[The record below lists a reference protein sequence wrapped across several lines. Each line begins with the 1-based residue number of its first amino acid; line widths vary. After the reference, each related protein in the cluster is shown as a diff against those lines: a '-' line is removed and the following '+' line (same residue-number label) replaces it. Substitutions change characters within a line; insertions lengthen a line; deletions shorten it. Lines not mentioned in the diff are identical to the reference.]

1 MNISA
6 NPIKTMLI
14 LGLVGTG
21 MTVSMHAAMEK
32 IRSFSLFTSTTE
44 TKVNVVYAAL
54 QEVGELTTVKQP
66 AVEIVHKAQD
76 RKILGRVPVG
86 STRVIYYAT
95 GEIQAGFDLNQ
106 VVVRE
111 TNAKQVEVVLPP
123 PHISNAFID
132 IERSKNI
139 YSEKRWLGPDTEL
152 KLQEEAQQ
160 EALSQMVQNAC
171 AAKILDVANERAEE
185 TLETFLK
192 KSGLPNVMVKTQV
205 PLASNC
211 SSISSRAA
219 SVLPS
224 S

>member
-1 MNISA
+1 MKTSA
-6 NPIKTMLI
+6 NPIQTMLI

-21 MTVSMHAAMEK
+21 MTLSMHAAVEK
-32 IRSFSLFTSTTE
+32 IRSFSLLTSTTE

-76 RKILGRVPVG
+76 RKVLGKVPVG

-123 PHISNAFID
+123 PRISNAFID

-139 YSEKRWLGPDTEL
+139 YYEKRWLAPDTQL

-171 AAKILDVANERAEE
+171 AAKILEVANERAEE
-185 TLETFLK
+185 TLETFLT

-205 PLASNC
+205 PLG
-211 SSISSRAA
+211 SSCPSVSSGVSA
-219 SVLPS
+219 LPTS
-224 S
+224 